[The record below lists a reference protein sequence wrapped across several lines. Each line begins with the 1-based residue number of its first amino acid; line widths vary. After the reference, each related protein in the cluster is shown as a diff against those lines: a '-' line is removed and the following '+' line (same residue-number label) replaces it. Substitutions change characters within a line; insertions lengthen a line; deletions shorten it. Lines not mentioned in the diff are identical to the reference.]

1 MVNTRIDAKDLDCKP
16 AARFAPGTLGR
27 DQPLQPLGLPEYH
40 RKGPLAEPL
49 GEGLQAAVDAYLD
62 FLENQEYSS
71 DNFGAAAKLGTQV
84 LKEGKGWKEA
94 NRALRRCSLE
104 RHGNHFEELHGNFF
118 EGSFGKGRA
127 LIAEDQGSDLLA
139 GVVSVPMARVPKM
152 LPDRTLST
160 KGRVIW
166 DATVVNRT
174 CAKENHPPALQPR
187 HSEMARSILWW
198 KQRFPFARVLLSKK
212 DISDAFKWVP
222 VQLDDTRLF
231 AADLPGKDFGLSTPI
246 TVIYNTLT
254 FGWTGAPGE
263 FMLYAW
269 VAKLAH
275 QSHVPE
281 DPLWNDCR
289 CQRPGCQFGL
299 ISQQSSVSAIQ
310 EAARFPSSERSSR
323 RPITS
328 RNMQQQVLRMIGFPR
343 PFVEGW

>member
-1 MVNTRIDAKDLDCKP
+1 
-16 AARFAPGTLGR
+16 
-27 DQPLQPLGLPEYH
+27 
-40 RKGPLAEPL
+40 
-49 GEGLQAAVDAYLD
+49 
-62 FLENQEYSS
+62 
-71 DNFGAAAKLGTQV
+71 
-84 LKEGKGWKEA
+84 
-94 NRALRRCSLE
+94 
-104 RHGNHFEELHGNFF
+104 
-118 EGSFGKGRA
+118 
-127 LIAEDQGSDLLA
+127 
-139 GVVSVPMARVPKM
+139 M